1 MVSKFTSE
9 LFSNVFNVGAL
20 IVDSF
25 IKKQKHTSCNGHS
38 CLLFRFLSSH
48 TTPRSLLRLW
58 KLLRTIFM
66 PTQTQL
72 YNKIAATKKT
82 VFPSSKV
89 RNTHELRM
97 KVAEYLEE
105 PESELQ
111 AFVPYHEIVD
121 DDESSDPRFTII
133 FTTQKNLGKLKS
145 ERVLQTDAT
154 YRLNWNGFPVF
165 VVGKGSI
172 QSYFCLSIYLFQE
185 PPLPLE
191 GSLPV
196 V

>member
-1 MVSKFTSE
+1 
-9 LFSNVFNVGAL
+9 
-20 IVDSF
+20 
-25 IKKQKHTSCNGHS
+25 
-38 CLLFRFLSSH
+38 
-48 TTPRSLLRLW
+48 
-58 KLLRTIFM
+58 M
-66 PTQTQL
+66 PSQTL
-72 YNKIAATKKT
+72 
-82 VFPSSKV
+82 SKV
-89 RNTHELRM
+89 RNTHEPRT

-154 YRLNWNGFPVF
+154 YRLNWNLFPVF

-172 QSYFCLSIYLFQE
+172 QSHVCLSIYLISGTSSWKV
-185 PPLPLE
+185 LC
-191 GSLPV
+191 
-196 V
+196 